1 MCFEQLYSCTV
12 HFSITRFI
20 VGEGAGA
27 ADRNMS
33 AGKLFRQAVATHNP
47 LQVLGA
53 VNPYSGRLAQLAG
66 AKALYVSGSGVA
78 TASHGLPDLGITTMH
93 DVVHDVAALSS
104 CSSLPILVDIDTGFG
119 GAFNIAR
126 TIRELERAG
135 AGAVHIEDQVVA
147 KRCGH
152 RPGKQ
157 LVSTAEM
164 VDRIK
169 TAVDAKRNP
178 DFVIMARTDAIASE
192 GLDSALERCDAYI
205 DAGAEM
211 LFPGTSEY
219 EEESCL
225 YSIII
230 VALKYRGM
238 YNPGNVST
246 NS

>member
-1 MCFEQLYSCTV
+1 M
-12 HFSITRFI
+12 
-20 VGEGAGA
+20 
-27 ADRNMS
+27 
-33 AGKLFRQAVATHNP
+33 
-47 LQVLGA
+47 
-53 VNPYSGRLAQLAG
+53 
-66 AKALYVSGSGVA
+66 
-78 TASHGLPDLGITTMH
+78 
-93 DVVHDVAALSS
+93 
-104 CSSLPILVDIDTGFG
+104 
-119 GAFNIAR
+119 
-126 TIRELERAG
+126 
-135 AGAVHIEDQVVA
+135 
-147 KRCGH
+147 
-152 RPGKQ
+152 
-157 LVSTAEM
+157 STAEM